1 MKQVNTNKNK
11 APLSPDLSIVVLC
24 YKSGSEVKDFIYRI
38 ILDLRTNEFSDYEI
52 ILVGN
57 YIPGSN
63 DITPEIVKSLSA
75 NSKKILYIAEP
86 KPPGGMMGWDLRSG
100 MDKARGKYILVID
113 GDGQMPVQDIFKVYH
128 KIKSENLDL
137 VKTYRLKR
145 GDNNWRKILSWCYNT
160 IMNIL
165 FPGISS
171 NDINSKPKVIKREKY
186 LLLNL
191 SDNGWCVDA
200 EIMLKARKLDLKIGE
215 MPTVFLGLQ
224 GKRRSFVRLPA
235 IYEFI
240 KFLTLYRIREWFKKS

>member
-1 MKQVNTNKNK
+1 
-11 APLSPDLSIVVLC
+11 
-24 YKSGSEVKDFIYRI
+24 
-38 ILDLRTNEFSDYEI
+38 
-52 ILVGN
+52 
-57 YIPGSN
+57 
-63 DITPEIVKSLSA
+63 
-75 NSKKILYIAEP
+75 
-86 KPPGGMMGWDLRSG
+86 MMGWDLRSG